1 MYSLDKIA
9 KNCGTDKSSDVHNY
23 CVKYE
28 KCLPFNRLEPLKILE
43 IGVLNGESICMW
55 KSFYP
60 NSTIV
65 GIDIEQSCKQYENID
80 NNVFVEIGSQY
91 DEQFLKY
98 VCEKYGSFD
107 FVLDDG
113 SHIQKHMIF
122 SFEKIF
128 PSVKSE
134 GVYIIEDSV
143 TSYWHETYEGGFRKP
158 GTCIEYFKNLIDD
171 VNFNGHFQQSFWSAH
186 ARREDL
192 LIPQINKNNPEIR
205 TDIESINFLNSIII
219 VTKR

>member
-28 KCLPFNRLEPLKILE
+28 KWLPFERLEPIKILE

-60 NSTIV
+60 NSIYV
-65 GIDIEQSCKQYENID
+65 GIDIDDKCKKHENIT
-80 NNVFVEIGSQY
+80 NNTFIEIGSQ
-91 DEQFLKY
+91 DNVNFLEY
-98 VCEKYGSFD
+98 VSKKYGPFD
-107 FVLDDG
+107 FILDDG

-122 SFEKIF
+122 SFNHLF
-128 PSVKSE
+128 PYLKSE
-134 GVYIIEDSV
+134 GVYVIEDSV
-143 TSYWHETYEGGFRKP
+143 TSYWEEVYEGGFRKK
-158 GTCIEYFKNLIDD
+158 GTCIEYLKELIDD
-171 VNFNGHFQQSFWSAH
+171 VNFHGNFQKNFYSLH

-192 LIPQINKNNPEIR
+192 LIPQVQRDNPEIK